1 MEPTADVLLLLL
13 LIIFLIVLF
22 FIGHFSSGQVK
33 VMVSLSWMMDQ
44 RFRGGPE
51 TYVRGRVFG
60 KQQFWFLALSSSCC
74 PNRISECDASVSLCT
89 GLRRPTWNSPT
100 SYLISWSMLA
110 AFGPKVICCH
120 LDLWESTQGR
130 DSPPPAPAM
139 LPKTLQLSSAVL
151 DFDCFI
157 LVGC

>member
-13 LIIFLIVLF
+13 LMIFLIVLF

-33 VMVSLSWMMDQ
+33 VMVSLPWMMDQ

-60 KQQFWFLALSSSCC
+60 KQQFLIPGLEFSLLSQQNIRVWCL
-74 PNRISECDASVSLCT
+74 SVSVHRSEKTNLKLSDFLFDLLINVGCFWPQSHLLSL
-89 GLRRPTWNSPT
+89 GLVGVHSGQGSP
-100 SYLISWSMLA
+100 L
-110 AFGPKVICCH
+110 
-120 LDLWESTQGR
+120 
-130 DSPPPAPAM
+130 PPSM